1 MKSGELRA
9 HIALIGCNIVW
20 ACDYPFYNL
29 LLGRYIAPMAMVCL
43 SLIVAAA
50 LSWVPRIWERGEGIE
65 SGDWG
70 IIILSAL
77 LMGVARKTL
86 MMFGMSRTSPIDGSI
101 IATVVPLI
109 VLVVSVAAGID
120 SFTRRRVLGLFL
132 GMAGAVAVVL
142 SGGTMH
148 HIESELLGNVMI
160 LISGVVTAL
169 YMVFFK
175 RLVAKYRITT
185 LLRVIYTLSALVVL
199 PFGWSSVAEVHFAG
213 FDTHI
218 WLAALFVLIVPT
230 YLPNLLLNYS
240 LRYVQ
245 PTISSTYSYIQPIL
259 AVALSV
265 AMGLDRLQADTILFA
280 VILFVG
286 VWLVIS
292 SYSLPKKI
300 VRAD

>member
-29 LLGRYIAPMAMVCL
+29 LLGRYIAPIAMVCL

-50 LSWVPRIWERGEGIE
+50 LSWVPRIWERGERIE
-65 SGDWG
+65 SSDWG

-120 SFTRRRVLGLFL
+120 SFTHRRVLGLFL
-132 GMAGAVAVVL
+132 GMVGAVAVVL

-160 LISGVVTAL
+160 LTSGVVTAL

>member
-1 MKSGELRA
+1 M
-9 HIALIGCNIVW
+9 
-20 ACDYPFYNL
+20 D
-29 LLGRYIAPMAMVCL
+29 
-43 SLIVAAA
+43 
-50 LSWVPRIWERGEGIE
+50 
-65 SGDWG
+65 
-70 IIILSAL
+70 ILQ
-77 LMGVARKTL
+77 VH
-86 MMFGMSRTSPIDGSI
+86 
-101 IATVVPLI
+101 
-109 VLVVSVAAGID
+109 
-120 SFTRRRVLGLFL
+120 TR
-132 GMAGAVAVVL
+132 
-142 SGGTMH
+142 
-148 HIESELLGNVMI
+148 
-160 LISGVVTAL
+160 
-169 YMVFFK
+169 
-175 RLVAKYRITT
+175 
-185 LLRVIYTLSALVVL
+185 
-199 PFGWSSVAEVHFAG
+199 AEVHFAG

-292 SYSLPKKI
+292 SYSLPSKI

>member
-29 LLGRYIAPMAMVCL
+29 LLGRYIAPMAMVSL
-43 SLIVAAA
+43 SLLVAAA
-50 LSWVPRIWERGEGIE
+50 LSWVPRIWERGERIE
-65 SGDWG
+65 SSDWG

-160 LISGVVTAL
+160 LTSGVVTAL

>member
-50 LSWVPRIWERGEGIE
+50 LSWVPRIWERGERVD
-65 SGDWG
+65 SSDWG
-70 IIILSAL
+70 IIIVSAL

-132 GMAGAVAVVL
+132 GMSGAVAVVL

-160 LISGVVTAL
+160 LTSGVVTAL

>member
-50 LSWVPRIWERGEGIE
+50 LSWVPRIWERGERVE
-65 SGDWG
+65 SSDWG

-77 LMGVARKTL
+77 LMGVARKML

-160 LISGVVTAL
+160 LTSGVVTAL

-292 SYSLPKKI
+292 SYSLPSKI

>member
-1 MKSGELRA
+1 
-9 HIALIGCNIVW
+9 
-20 ACDYPFYNL
+20 
-29 LLGRYIAPMAMVCL
+29 
-43 SLIVAAA
+43 
-50 LSWVPRIWERGEGIE
+50 
-65 SGDWG
+65 
-70 IIILSAL
+70 
-77 LMGVARKTL
+77 
-86 MMFGMSRTSPIDGSI
+86 
-101 IATVVPLI
+101 
-109 VLVVSVAAGID
+109 
-120 SFTRRRVLGLFL
+120 
-132 GMAGAVAVVL
+132 MAGAVAVVL

-160 LISGVVTAL
+160 LTSGVVTAL

-213 FDTHI
+213 FDNHI

-292 SYSLPKKI
+292 SYSLPSKI

>member
-50 LSWVPRIWERGEGIE
+50 LSWVPRIWERGEKIE
-65 SGDWG
+65 SSDWG

-120 SFTRRRVLGLFL
+120 SFTHRRVLGLFL

-160 LISGVVTAL
+160 LTSGVVTAI

>member
-50 LSWVPRIWERGEGIE
+50 LSWVPRIWERGERVE

-70 IIILSAL
+70 IIIVSAL
-77 LMGVARKTL
+77 LMGVARKAL

-160 LISGVVTAL
+160 LTSGVVTAL

>member
-1 MKSGELRA
+1 
-9 HIALIGCNIVW
+9 
-20 ACDYPFYNL
+20 
-29 LLGRYIAPMAMVCL
+29 MAMVCL

-50 LSWVPRIWERGEGIE
+50 LSWVPRIWERGERIE
-65 SGDWG
+65 SSDWG

-160 LISGVVTAL
+160 LTSGVVTAL

-199 PFGWSSVAEVHFAG
+199 PFGWSSVAEVHFVG

>member
-50 LSWVPRIWERGEGIE
+50 LSWVPRIWERGERIE
-65 SGDWG
+65 SSDWG

-160 LISGVVTAL
+160 LTSGVVTAL

>member
-50 LSWVPRIWERGEGIE
+50 LSWVPRIWERGERVD
-65 SGDWG
+65 SSDWG

-160 LISGVVTAL
+160 LTSGVVTAL

>member
-50 LSWVPRIWERGEGIE
+50 LSWVPRIWERGERVE
-65 SGDWG
+65 SSDWG
-70 IIILSAL
+70 IIIVAAL
-77 LMGVARKTL
+77 LMGVARKML

-120 SFTRRRVLGLFL
+120 SFTRRRMLGLFL

-160 LISGVVTAL
+160 LTSGVVTAL

>member
-50 LSWVPRIWERGEGIE
+50 LSWVPRIWERRERVE

-70 IIILSAL
+70 IIIVSAL

-160 LISGVVTAL
+160 LTSGVVTAL

-265 AMGLDRLQADTILFA
+265 AMGLDRLQVDTILFA

>member
-50 LSWVPRIWERGEGIE
+50 LSWVPRIWERGERVE

-160 LISGVVTAL
+160 LTSGVVTAL

>member
-43 SLIVAAA
+43 SLVVAAA
-50 LSWVPRIWERGEGIE
+50 LSWVPRIWERGEKIE
-65 SGDWG
+65 SSDWG

-160 LISGVVTAL
+160 LTSGVVTAL

>member
-1 MKSGELRA
+1 
-9 HIALIGCNIVW
+9 
-20 ACDYPFYNL
+20 
-29 LLGRYIAPMAMVCL
+29 
-43 SLIVAAA
+43 VAAA
-50 LSWVPRIWERGEGIE
+50 LSWVPRIWERGERIE

-109 VLVVSVAAGID
+109 VLLVSVAAGID

-160 LISGVVTAL
+160 LTSGVVTAL

-292 SYSLPKKI
+292 SYSLSKKI